1 MAFLISIVG
10 LIYDKFDLNVGGK
23 LSLQIMPIF
32 YLVVFQNLAL
42 NQLGDYHYLKLELGA
57 FVLPFTLICVMF

>member
-42 NQLGDYHYLKLELGA
+42 NQLGDYHYFKLELGA